1 MITIAITH
9 PIAQSIQ
16 ENSPSCVLAL
26 GFFDGVHLGHQKII
40 STAKKIAK
48 DKGLKLA
55 AMTFAQHP
63 SSVIPKGPTI
73 TKCITP
79 LSEKAKIFE
88 QLGVD
93 ILYVVDFT
101 KELAQVPH
109 QQFVDQ
115 YLCGL
120 NSKHVVAG
128 FDYKYG
134 FKGKGDMNQL
144 PVDSKGRFGVT
155 TVSKFEKHEQK
166 VSSTLLRTLISTG
179 RVEEIPHY
187 LGKSYEMA
195 GEVKGKG
202 KTCTFSFD
210 PSYYTP
216 IPGHYEVTVK
226 SSLFQAKGMCEVKSI
241 CSPGELTITFFD
253 GTLYKDF
260 EDARLQWNN
269 FIADFEMD
277 ILHAQGDLREL
288 EMSM

>member
-1 MITIAITH
+1 MITIPIKH
-9 PIAQSIQ
+9 PITQYIQ
-16 ENSPSCVLAL
+16 ENSQSCVMAL

-40 STAKKIAK
+40 RTAKKIAK

-73 TKCITP
+73 TKFITP
-79 LSEKAKIFE
+79 LSEKAKVFE

-101 KELAQVPH
+101 KELAKVPH

-115 YLCGL
+115 YIYGL

-134 FKGKGDMNQL
+134 FKGKGDMSQL
-144 PVDSKGRFGVT
+144 PIDSKGRFGVT
-155 TVSKFEKHEQK
+155 TVSKLEQHEQK
-166 VSSTLLRTLISTG
+166 VSSTLLRALISTG
-179 RVEEIPHY
+179 RVEEIYQY
-187 LGKSYEMA
+187 LGKSYEMR

-202 KTCTFSFD
+202 RTCTFSFD
-210 PSYYTP
+210 PSYYMP

-226 SSLFQAKGMCEVKSI
+226 SNLFQAKGMCEVKSI
-241 CSPGELTITFFD
+241 HHPGELTITFFED
-253 GTLYKDF
+253 TLFKDF
-260 EDARLQWNN
+260 ENATLQWNN

-277 ILHAQGDLREL
+277 ALHAQGDLREL

>member
-1 MITIAITH
+1 MITIPIKH
-9 PIAQSIQ
+9 PIAPSIQ
-16 ENSPSCVLAL
+16 ENSQSCVLAL

-73 TKCITP
+73 TRFITP
-79 LSEKAKIFE
+79 LSAKVKIFE

-109 QQFVDQ
+109 QEFVDQ

-144 PVDSKGRFGVT
+144 SVDSKDRFGVT

-195 GEVKGKG
+195 GKAEGKG

-210 PSYYTP
+210 PTYFMP

-226 SSLFQAKGMCEVKSI
+226 SNLFQAKGMCEVPLLH
-241 CSPGELTITFFD
+241 CPGELTTTFFEE
-253 GTLYKDF
+253 TLHGDL
-260 EDARLQWNN
+260 ENAALQWNN

>member
-1 MITIAITH
+1 MITIPINH
-9 PIAQSIQ
+9 PISRSIQ
-16 ENSPSCVLAL
+16 ENSQSCVMAL

-40 STAKKIAK
+40 RTAKKIAK

-55 AMTFAQHP
+55 VMTFAQHP

-73 TKCITP
+73 TNFITP
-79 LSEKAKIFE
+79 LSEKEKVFE

-93 ILYVVDFT
+93 FLYVVDFT
-101 KELAQVPH
+101 KEVAQTPH

-144 PVDSKGRFGVT
+144 LIDSKGRFGVT

-166 VSSTLLRTLISTG
+166 VSSTLLRSLISTG
-179 RVEEIPHY
+179 RVEEIQAY
-187 LGKSYEMA
+187 LGRSYEMT
-195 GEVKGKG
+195 GEVKSKG
-202 KTCTFSFD
+202 RTCTFSFD
-210 PSYYTP
+210 PTYYMP
-216 IPGHYEVTVK
+216 SPGQYEVTVINSK
-226 SSLFQAKGMCEVKSI
+226 VHAKGMCEVKSI
-241 CSPGELTITFFD
+241 HRPGQIAITFFD
-253 GTLYKDF
+253 ELLFEDF
-260 EDARLQWNN
+260 KDARLQWNN

-277 ILHAQGDLREL
+277 ALHAQRDLREL